1 MDSRRVVISNIR
13 PQIESGRFPV
23 KRVTGDTVLVQA
35 DILCDGHDALTA
47 QLLYRKSGED
57 LPWETVFMTHQGN
70 DLWTASF
77 TVSDLG
83 FYEYT
88 VRAWVDHF
96 ETWRRDLRKRIEA
109 EQDIAVELLVGARH
123 AESAAQ
129 RAERSDREQLQEF
142 AHFLRTDEDIQ
153 LKIPL
158 ALDDDLAEIIRRY
171 PSEDQQAVA
180 DRELK
185 IQVDRPR
192 ACFSSWYEFFP
203 RSFGND
209 GQHGTFAACEQALED
224 VAKMGFD
231 VVYLPPIHPIGETKR
246 KGKNNR
252 PESEPVDVGSPWAI
266 GASEGGHKAVH
277 PQLGT
282 LEDFRRFV
290 SRADDLGLEVAIDIA
305 FQCSPDHPYVSEHP
319 EWFRS
324 LPDGSIRHAENPPKK
339 YEDIVPFDFE
349 TGAVEALWEELKSV
363 FLFWIEQGV
372 HIFRVDNPHT
382 KPFPFWEWVI
392 GEIRAQH
399 PDVLFLAEAF
409 TRPKIM
415 YRLAKLGFS
424 QSYTYFAWRNTKAEL
439 IEYFTELTQTQ
450 VRDFFRPNA
459 WPNTPDILTEYLQT
473 GGRAAFMIRFLLAS
487 TLSANYGI
495 YGPAFESCLATP
507 REMGSEEYLDSEK
520 YQLRQ
525 WDRDQTEGFR
535 ALIGRVNQI
544 RRQNPPLQT
553 NETLKFHPVDNEQLL
568 CFSKGGGSAGDLI
581 LMVVNLDPHHE
592 HSGWIELPLE
602 ELGFNSHEAYQVHD
616 LISDARFLW
625 NGARNYVQLNPGVMP
640 AHIFKVRRK
649 LRTERDFE
657 YFL

>member
-1 MDSRRVVISNIR
+1 MDSRRVVISNLR

-35 DILCDGHDALTA
+35 DILCDGHDALAA
-47 QLLYRKSGED
+47 QLLYRMAGNNHV
-57 LPWETVFMTHQGN
+57 WEKVPMTPKGN

-77 TVSDLG
+77 AVEELG

-109 EQDIAVELLVGARH
+109 GQDIAVELLVGARH
-123 AESAAQ
+123 AELAAR
-129 RAERSDREQLQEF
+129 RAELSDREQLQEF

-171 PSEDQQAVA
+171 PREDQQATA

-185 IQVDRPR
+185 VQVDRPR
-192 ACFSSWYEFFP
+192 ARFSSWYEFFP
-203 RSFGND
+203 RSFGPD
-209 GQHGTFAACEQALED
+209 GRHGTFADCERVLED
-224 VAKMGFD
+224 VAEMGFD
-231 VVYLPPIHPIGETKR
+231 IVYFPPIHPIGETQR

-252 PESEPVDVGSPWAI
+252 PESEPDDVGSPWAI
-266 GASEGGHKAVH
+266 GSSEGGHKAVH

-282 LEDFRRFV
+282 LDDFRRLV
-290 SRADDLGLEVAIDIA
+290 SKANDLGIEVALDIA
-305 FQCSPDHPYVSEHP
+305 FQCSPDHPYVREHP

-349 TGAVEALWEELKSV
+349 TDANEALWEELKSV

-372 HIFRVDNPHT
+372 HVFRVDNPHT
-382 KPFPFWEWVI
+382 KPFSFWEWVI
-392 GEIRAQH
+392 GEIRAQY
-399 PDVLFLAEAF
+399 PDVLFLSEAF

-424 QSYTYFAWRNTKAEL
+424 QSYTYFAWRNTKTEL
-439 IEYFTELTQTQ
+439 IEYFTELTKTPTH
-450 VRDFFRPNA
+450 DFFRPNA

-473 GGRAAFMIRFLLAS
+473 GGRPAFMIRFLLAS
-487 TLSANYGI
+487 TLSSNYGI
-495 YGPAFESCLATP
+495 YGPAFESCLGAP

-525 WDRDQTEGFR
+525 WDRNQTEGFR
-535 ALIGRVNQI
+535 ALIGRINQI
-544 RRQNPPLQT
+544 RRENPALQN
-553 NETLKFHPVDNEQLL
+553 NETLKFHPVDNEQLI
-568 CFSKGGGSAGDLI
+568 CFSKSGGSAGELI
-581 LMVVNLDPHHE
+581 LVVVNLDPHHE
-592 HSGWIELPLE
+592 HSGWLELPLE
-602 ELGFNSHEAYQVHD
+602 DLGIDPHEAYQVHD
-616 LISDARFLW
+616 LVADSRFLW
-625 NGARNYVQLNPGVMP
+625 YGARNYVQLNPGVVP

>member
-1 MDSRRVVISNIR
+1 MDSRRVVISNLR

-35 DILCDGHDALTA
+35 DILCDGHDALAA
-47 QLLYRKSGED
+47 QLLYRMAGNNHV
-57 LPWETVFMTHQGN
+57 WEKVPMTPKGN

-77 TVSDLG
+77 AVEELG

-96 ETWRRDLRKRIEA
+96 ETWRRDLRKRIDA
-109 EQDIAVELLVGARH
+109 GQDIAVELLVGARH
-123 AESAAQ
+123 AELAAQ
-129 RAERSDREQLQEF
+129 RAELSDREQLQEF

-171 PSEDQQAVA
+171 PREDQQATA
-180 DRELK
+180 DRKLK
-185 IQVDRPR
+185 VQVDRPLAR
-192 ACFSSWYEFFP
+192 FSSWYEFFP
-203 RSFGND
+203 RSFGPD
-209 GQHGTFAACEQALED
+209 GQHGTFADCERVLED
-224 VAKMGFD
+224 VAEMGFD
-231 VVYLPPIHPIGETKR
+231 IVYFPPIHPIGETQR

-252 PESEPVDVGSPWAI
+252 PESEPDDVGSPWAI
-266 GASEGGHKAVH
+266 GSSEGGHKAVH

-282 LEDFRRFV
+282 LDDFRRLV
-290 SRADDLGLEVAIDIA
+290 SKAKDLGIEVALDIA
-305 FQCSPDHPYVSEHP
+305 FQCSPDHPYVREHP

-349 TGAVEALWEELKSV
+349 TDASEALWEELKSV

-372 HIFRVDNPHT
+372 HVFRVDNPHT
-382 KPFPFWEWVI
+382 KPFSFWEWVI
-392 GEIRAQH
+392 GEIRAQY
-399 PDVLFLAEAF
+399 PDVLFLSEAF

-439 IEYFTELTQTQ
+439 IEYFTELTKTPAH
-450 VRDFFRPNA
+450 DFFRPNA

-473 GGRAAFMIRFLLAS
+473 GGRPAFMIRFLLAS
-487 TLSANYGI
+487 TLSSNYGI
-495 YGPAFESCLATP
+495 YGPAFESCLGAP
-507 REMGSEEYLDSEK
+507 REIGSEEYLDSEK

-525 WDRDQTEGFR
+525 WDRTQTEGFR
-535 ALIGRVNQI
+535 ALIGRINQI
-544 RRQNPPLQT
+544 RRQNPAMQS
-553 NETLKFHPVDNEQLL
+553 NETLKFHPVDNEQLI
-568 CFSKGGGSAGDLI
+568 CFSKGGGSAGELI
-581 LMVVNLDPHHE
+581 LVVVNLDPHHE
-592 HSGWIELPLE
+592 HSGWLELPLE
-602 ELGFNSHEAYQVHD
+602 DLGIDPHEAYQVHD
-616 LISDARFLW
+616 LVADSRFLW
-625 NGARNYVQLNPGVMP
+625 YGARNYIQLNPGVMP